1 MSLEECDAGEKFW
14 ANTELVE
21 KLLLPYLDAGST
33 KSLAKAHGLTLKI
46 LGKAI
51 AWDKLIKRAF
61 PVDHEAGIVR
71 DDVSLGGFLAEI
83 VSIAISSNLPRRDI
97 DWRQME
103 KDLLHGICKR
113 FANSDEH
120 SMISV
125 SCSCLEETHQ
135 VSLLGFLILEKV
147 EAKLESVEQNVLK
160 VVSHRLL
167 EEPILHAL
175 SARVLRQD
183 ERVEEFVFGH
193 VHCNNRS
200 SAEAWGVLV
209 NQSNT
214 ISAPECDCTGAYKWW
229 IASQMSVTVKGEIGA
244 EGWEAVRNVT
254 ERISTSG
261 VTYIFVDTG
270 RTEMSQGRREDMEAI
285 RQVASFWTVDSK
297 HFRKTDWIDGLDDMI
312 CDV

>member
-83 VSIAISSNLPRRDI
+83 VSIAKSSNLPRQDI

-103 KDLLHGICKR
+103 KDLLHGICRR

-167 EEPILHAL
+167 EEPVLHAL
-175 SARVLRQD
+175 STRVLRQQ
-183 ERVEEFVFGH
+183 ERVEEFVFATKQH
-193 VHCNNRS
+193 AALIQER
-200 SAEAWGVLV
+200 L
-209 NQSNT
+209 
-214 ISAPECDCTGAYKWW
+214 
-229 IASQMSVTVKGEIGA
+229 
-244 EGWEAVRNVT
+244 EGWMRA
-254 ERISTSG
+254 ERRTFQSKYVFVSASLKEVLTQALHSKEVPDGITGKEKEEWRSCFENLCSRFHG
-261 VTYIFVDTG
+261 YTYQI
-270 RTEMSQGRREDMEAI
+270 
-285 RQVASFWTVDSK
+285 
-297 HFRKTDWIDGLDDMI
+297 
-312 CDV
+312 